1 MTWAEWC
8 SSAYNTG
15 NYVCDNGVYIGGD
28 SSWLLL
34 DNVLLVYVSPSD
46 HIIDSTGRYFMVPG
60 GSIQ

>member
-46 HIIDSTGRYFMVPG
+46 HIIDST
-60 GSIQ
+60 